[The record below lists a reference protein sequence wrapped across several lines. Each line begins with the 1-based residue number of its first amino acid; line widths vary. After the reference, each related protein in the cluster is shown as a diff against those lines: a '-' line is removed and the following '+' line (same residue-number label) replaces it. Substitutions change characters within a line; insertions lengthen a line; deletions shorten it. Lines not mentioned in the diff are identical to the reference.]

1 MDNNNVTYEHIPQ
14 EKFEFAQLNAN
25 IHDKKL
31 QTKSRGYL
39 QDAFIRFKKNK
50 SSVIAAW
57 IIGFLFLYAIVV
69 PLISPY
75 SVVED
80 ADPIYKSYPPY
91 VEFIANLDLPFD
103 FLDGGYVLGSQNDR
117 QVRAL
122 ELRGQETGMDVI
134 IRTLSQETIIERDR
148 GKDVEVT
155 YTQLR
160 INKYYLAGMKS
171 KTITLEEYKSIME
184 FQNET
189 GIQVIYP
196 YVFVQD
202 VYPEKYHNSTELRDM
217 PQDYNI
223 WYQVDDLKGTV
234 KTEMVRD
241 EDGNIV
247 RDENGKAVKEE
258 VIVPAYAT
266 TEKYPNSDAAIPY
279 ESLRIEG
286 DDGTYLYGI
295 KKGAEGNS
303 VQIRYCYFNY
313 YQYQQLESKGSSG
326 SLSAFV
332 FSLFG
337 NKPFFLMGTNSI
349 GQDLFTAI
357 GVGARFSILFAI
369 FVSAINLFLG
379 AVYGAIQGYY
389 GGWIDLVLDRIAEIL
404 SSVPMIV
411 VVTLF
416 NLHLAS
422 KVGPVGAFLLAFIA
436 TGWIGM
442 SALVRKQFY
451 RFKSMEH
458 VMAART
464 LGASD
469 WRLMF
474 KHIFPNSLG
483 TLVTSCALVIP
494 GVIGSETS
502 LTYLGIIDLSSFA
515 GTTIGTL
522 MEQGQNNIEAAPHAM
537 LFPAIFFALLMISF
551 NLFGNGLR
559 DAFNPATRGTE

>member
-1 MDNNNVTYEHIPQ
+1 MTNNANYQHIPQ
-14 EKFEFAQLNAN
+14 EKFEFAQLNAD

-57 IIGFLFLYAIVV
+57 IIGFLFLYALVV
-69 PLISPY
+69 PIISPY

-80 ADPIYKSYPPY
+80 ADPVYKSYPPY
-91 VEFIANLDLPFD
+91 VEFIADQGWGI
-103 FLDGGYVLGSQNDR
+103 LDGGYVLESQNDR

-122 ELRGQETGMDVI
+122 QLRSQETGLNI
-134 IRTLSQETIIERDR
+134 IINEISKETIPEKYR
-148 GKDVEVT
+148 GEDILVT
-155 YTQLR
+155 YTKLR
-160 INKYYLAGMKS
+160 INKYFLAGMKS
-171 KTITLEEYKSIME
+171 QTVSLEEYQNIMD
-184 FQNET
+184 FQNDT
-189 GIQVIYP
+189 GIQVLYP
-196 YVFVQD
+196 VVLKAD
-202 VYPEKYHNSTELRDM
+202 VYPEKLQNSTELKDM
-217 PQDYNI
+217 PQDHNI
-223 WYQVDDLKGTV
+223 WYKVDDIKGTV
-234 KTEMVRD
+234 KTEIVRD
-241 EDGNIV
+241 ENNSIV
-247 RDENGKAVKEE
+247 RDENGKAVREE
-258 VIVPAYAT
+258 VIEPAYAT
-266 TEKYPNSDAAIPY
+266 STKYPNMDAAIPY
-279 ESLRIEG
+279 ESQRIEG

-295 KKGAEGNS
+295 KKGANGDS

-313 YQYQQLESKGSSG
+313 YQYKQLASKGSSG
-326 SLSAFV
+326 SLAAFV

-337 NKPFFLMGTNSI
+337 NKPFFLMGTNSM

-357 GVGARFSILFAI
+357 GVGARFSIIFAI
-369 FVSAINLFLG
+369 LVSAINLFLG
-379 AVYGAIQGYY
+379 AIYGAIQGYY
-389 GGWIDLVLDRIAEIL
+389 GGWIDMILDRISDIL
-404 SSVPMIV
+404 SNVPMIV

-422 KVGPVGAFLLAFIA
+422 KVGSVGAFLLAFIA

-483 TLVTSCALVIP
+483 TIVTSCALVIP

-522 MEQGQNNIEAAPHAM
+522 MEQGQNDIQAAPHAM
-537 LFPAIFFALLMISF
+537 LFPSIFFALLMISF